1 MAPTRPKMHERL
13 WRAMRIMR
21 SFTLDKLT
29 AATESNPHEASIYVH
44 LLRRSGFVNFQGGR
58 RRTGTR
64 FILVRDSGPKQ
75 PKVLYR
81 RDEATGRMLKV
92 GLYDRNTD
100 KGYGLDG
107 NEPPQLTRP
116 APIVHP
122 KPRHPRRK
130 KVAP

>member
-1 MAPTRPKMHERL
+1 MPTTKPKMHERL

-29 AATESNPHEASIYVH
+29 AATESSRHEASIYVH
-44 LLRRSGFVNFQGGR
+44 LLRRSGFINFQGGR

-64 FILVRDSGPKQ
+64 FVLVRDSGPKQ

-81 RDEATGRMLKV
+81 RDDETGRMLKV
-92 GLYDRNTD
+92 GVYDRNTD
-100 KGYGLDG
+100 EGYGLDG
-107 NEPPQLTRP
+107 KEPPRLSRP
-116 APIVHP
+116 ATIVHP

-130 KVAP
+130 KVAQ